1 MRIKD
6 TAGVATIRHF
16 ICLGIKAKR
25 RPPTRRAL
33 LELSYF
39 GKYYRSYSSIV
50 VRHLVICVSIASS
63 RSK

>member
-33 LELSYF
+33 LELCTS
-39 GKYYRSYSSIV
+39 
-50 VRHLVICVSIASS
+50 VSTTVHILH
-63 RSK
+63 RRTPPGYMRVDRIK